1 MDACNYPNCIYI
13 QSYEAELEEKKAAY
27 EKLESDSD
35 EQLKE
40 IFRLRGVI
48 QRLQE
53 DLRILKEA
61 IGSGKN

>member
-27 EKLESDSD
+27 ERLESDSD

-48 QRLQE
+48 QGLEE
-53 DLRILKEA
+53 DLSALKET
-61 IGSGKN
+61 IESGKV